1 LNLLL
6 LGNTGQ
12 LGWELQ
18 RSLQPLGV
26 VTACDYP
33 EINMA
38 DAGSIRKAVQACHP
52 DVIINATAYTAVDK
66 AESEPELAEAING
79 RGPGILAEEARMLRA
94 VLIHYSTD
102 YVFDGNKGAPY
113 FETDLPHP
121 LNVYGASKLHGEQA
135 VQQAGGDYLILRTS
149 WVYSLRQGGFVNKV
163 LEWARQQDT
172 LRMVADQVGN
182 PTWCRMLA
190 EATSQVL
197 AAGVGRI
204 RKHSGLYHLSGGGF
218 ASRYD
223 WAKLILEL
231 DPKKSEQKIKEIMPA
246 PTSDFPTPAQRPLFS
261 ALDCSHFEA
270 TFGLRL
276 PDWTKA
282 LIYAMEGISRPRLM

>member
-1 LNLLL
+1 M
-6 LGNTGQ
+6 GQ

-26 VTACDYP
+26 VTAYDYP

-38 DAGSIRKAVQACHP
+38 DADSIRNAVQACHP
-52 DVIINATAYTAVDK
+52 DVVINATAYTAVDK

-79 RGPGILAEEARMLRA
+79 RGPGILAEEARKLRA

-113 FETDLPHP
+113 IETDPPHP
-121 LNVYGASKLHGEQA
+121 MNVYGASKLHGEQA
-135 VQQAGGDYLILRTS
+135 MQQAGGNYLILRTS

-163 LEWARQQDT
+163 LEWARRQDT
-172 LRMVADQVGN
+172 LRMVTDQVGN

-190 EATSQVL
+190 EATSQML
-197 AAGVGRI
+197 ASGVGRI
-204 RKHSGLYHLSGGGF
+204 REHAGLYHLAGGGC

-231 DPKKSEQKIKEIMPA
+231 DPKKREQKVKEILPA
-246 PTSDFPTPAQRPLFS
+246 LTSDFLTPAQRPLFS
-261 ALDCSHFEA
+261 ALDCSHFQA
-270 TFGLRL
+270 TFELQL
-276 PDWTKA
+276 PDWTNA
-282 LIYAMEGISRPRLM
+282 LAYAMEDNSSPQ